1 MKILKASR
9 IQYTNY
15 YMYLSGSA
23 FLAYVTPPNKQSF
36 KVKSKLKSHDHV
48 SNSQVIKIF
57 IVFLLFLHQTYYL

>member
-1 MKILKASR
+1 
-9 IQYTNY
+9 
-15 YMYLSGSA
+15 MYLSGSA